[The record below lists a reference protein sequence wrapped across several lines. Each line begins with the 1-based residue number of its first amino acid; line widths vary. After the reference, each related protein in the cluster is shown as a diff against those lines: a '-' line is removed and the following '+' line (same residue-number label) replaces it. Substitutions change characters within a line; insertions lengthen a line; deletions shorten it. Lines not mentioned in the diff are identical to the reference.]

1 MKYMFATDIHGSA
14 YYCRKMLEAFEAEGA
29 SRLFLLGDLLYHG
42 PRNDLP
48 KEYAP
53 KQVIAMLNEKK
64 QYLTNVRGNCDAEV
78 DQMVLEFPVLA
89 DYGILIEGGH
99 TFYMSH
105 GHIYN
110 EQNLPP
116 LMDGDIFL
124 YGHTHVLRAEK
135 KGAHTFLNPGSVSL
149 PKEGNI
155 PTYAILEDGVFTI
168 KGFDGTVVKQL
179 TL

>member
-1 MKYMFATDIHGSA
+1 MKYMFASDIHGSA

-105 GHIYN
+105 GHISHDR
-110 EQNLPP
+110 LPVRHSSKP
-116 LMDGDIFL
+116 TPAAASAVAIWCARDSFSPN
-124 YGHTHVLRAEK
+124 TTRPAS
-135 KGAHTFLNPGSVSL
+135 TSVSGS
-149 PKEGNI
+149 K
-155 PTYAILEDGVFTI
+155 
-168 KGFDGTVVKQL
+168 K
-179 TL
+179 

>member
-1 MKYMFATDIHGSA
+1 MKYMFASDIHGSA

-116 LMDGDIFL
+116 LM
-124 YGHTHVLRAEK
+124 EK

>member
-1 MKYMFATDIHGSA
+1 
-14 YYCRKMLEAFEAEGA
+14 MLEAFEAEGA

-105 GHIYN
+105 
-110 EQNLPP
+110 
-116 LMDGDIFL
+116 IFL

>member
-1 MKYMFATDIHGSA
+1 MKYMFASDIHGSA

-78 DQMVLEFPVLA
+78 DQMVLEFPVLPYPRPA
-89 DYGILIEGGH
+89 CREKRRTHLSEPGFCISAERGQYPDLCNPRGRR
-99 TFYMSH
+99 
-105 GHIYN
+105 IYD
-110 EQNLPP
+110 QRL
-116 LMDGDIFL
+116 
-124 YGHTHVLRAEK
+124 
-135 KGAHTFLNPGSVSL
+135 
-149 PKEGNI
+149 
-155 PTYAILEDGVFTI
+155 
-168 KGFDGTVVKQL
+168 
-179 TL
+179 

>member
-1 MKYMFATDIHGSA
+1 
-14 YYCRKMLEAFEAEGA
+14 
-29 SRLFLLGDLLYHG
+29 
-42 PRNDLP
+42 
-48 KEYAP
+48 
-53 KQVIAMLNEKK
+53 MLNEKK

-124 YGHTHVLRAEK
+124 YG
-135 KGAHTFLNPGSVSL
+135 
-149 PKEGNI
+149 I
-155 PTYAILEDGVFTI
+155 PTSCVPRKKAQHTS
-168 KGFDGTVVKQL
+168 
-179 TL
+179 

>member
-1 MKYMFATDIHGSA
+1 
-14 YYCRKMLEAFEAEGA
+14 
-29 SRLFLLGDLLYHG
+29 
-42 PRNDLP
+42 
-48 KEYAP
+48 
-53 KQVIAMLNEKK
+53 MLNEKK

-116 LMDGDIFL
+116 LMRHLPVRPYPRPACREKRRTYLPEPGFCIS
-124 YGHTHVLRAEK
+124 AER
-135 KGAHTFLNPGSVSL
+135 GQYPDLCNPRGRRVYDQRL
-149 PKEGNI
+149 
-155 PTYAILEDGVFTI
+155 
-168 KGFDGTVVKQL
+168 
-179 TL
+179 

>member
-1 MKYMFATDIHGSA
+1 MKYMFASDIHGSA

-29 SRLFLLGDLLYHG
+29 GRLFLLGDLLYHG

-124 YGHTHVLRAEK
+124 VRPYPRPACREKRRTHLPEPGFCISAGKRAISRPMQSSRTAYLRSKA
-135 KGAHTFLNPGSVSL
+135 
-149 PKEGNI
+149 
-155 PTYAILEDGVFTI
+155 
-168 KGFDGTVVKQL
+168 
-179 TL
+179 

>member
-1 MKYMFATDIHGSA
+1 MHLIFTVLPITAEKL
-14 YYCRKMLEAFEAEGA
+14 LEAFEAEGA
-29 SRLFLLGDLLYHG
+29 GRLFLLGDLLYHG

-135 KGAHTFLNPGSVSL
+135 KRRTHLSEPGFCISAERGPS
-149 PKEGNI
+149 I